1 MYDIIQNL
9 HSIWAY
15 LVLLLLVMASAN
27 SWMGLSSKKDFA
39 TKDFRIALFTLIVSH
54 IQLLIGLVAYF
65 MSPYFASI
73 SDIGMGSV
81 MKDSTLRLYVV
92 EHPSVMIIAIVLI
105 TMGFSKHKKKETAPE
120 KFKTLALFY
129 SIALVLVLSRLPWSA
144 WLA

>member
-1 MYDIIQNL
+1 MYSTLQSV
-9 HSIWAY
+9 HSTWAY
-15 LVLLLLVMASAN
+15 IVLVALIVATINA
-27 SWMGLSSKKDFA
+27 WVGLSGKKDFVN
-39 TKDFRIALFTLIVSH
+39 KDFRLSLFTLIFSH
-54 IQLLIGLVAYF
+54 LQLLIGFVAYF

-73 SDIGMGSV
+73 SEVGMGEV

-120 KFKTLALFY
+120 KFKTIALLY